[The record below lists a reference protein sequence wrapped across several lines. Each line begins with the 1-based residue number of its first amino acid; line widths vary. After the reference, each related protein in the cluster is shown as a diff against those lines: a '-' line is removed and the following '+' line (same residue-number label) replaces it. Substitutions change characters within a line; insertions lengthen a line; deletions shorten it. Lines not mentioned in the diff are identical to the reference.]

1 MSDIVITEFMQQD
14 AIDELLAGFN
24 VHYDKMLVDNPEKI
38 PPLLSDARALI
49 VRNRTKVTKAVLES
63 APKLECVG
71 RLGVGLDN
79 IDLDACKARGI
90 TVYPA
95 TGANEVT
102 VAEYVMG
109 AILVLMRKGVYSAN
123 ESVLAGKWL
132 RNDLMGRDLAGK
144 QLGLIGYGNNARKT
158 AFRALAFDMNVVAY
172 DPNVPASDPTW
183 THRIGVVTKADLD
196 PLVETSDVISLHL
209 PVTPQTKNL
218 IDAKAIARMKRGAL
232 LVNPARG
239 GIVDEAAVVEA
250 LKSGQL
256 GGAMLDVFVD
266 EPLSAETAAPF
277 KEIPNLLLSPH
288 VAGVT
293 FESDDRTNRITAEN
307 VRRHLTK
314 T

>member
-1 MSDIVITEFMQQD
+1 MSDIVITEFMKQD
-14 AIDELLAGFN
+14 AIDELLAGFK
-24 VHYDKMLVDNPEKI
+24 VHYDKTLVDNPEKI
-38 PPLLSDARALI
+38 PPLLTDARALI
-49 VRNRTKVTKAVLES
+49 VRNRTRVTKAILEA

-109 AILVLMRKGVYSAN
+109 AMLAMMRKGVYSAN
-123 ESVLAGKWL
+123 ENVLAGKWP
-132 RNDLMGRDLAGK
+132 RNELMGHDLAGK

-172 DPNVPASDPTW
+172 DPNVPASDPAW

-196 PLVETSDVISLHL
+196 PLIATSDVISLHL

-218 IDAKAIARMKRGAL
+218 IDARALARMKRGAL

-239 GIVDEAAVVEA
+239 GIVDEAALVEA

-256 GGAMLDVFVD
+256 GGAMLDVFAD

-277 KEIPNLLLSPH
+277 KDIPNLLLSPH

-314 T
+314 A

>member
-1 MSDIVITEFMQQD
+1 MSDIVITEFMKQN
-14 AIDELLAGFN
+14 AIDELLAGLD
-24 VHYDKMLVDNPEKI
+24 VHYDKTLVDNPEKI
-38 PPLLSDARALI
+38 PPLMAHARALI
-49 VRNRTKVTKAVLES
+49 VRNRTQVTKAILAA
-63 APKLECVG
+63 APKLECIG

-79 IDLDACKARGI
+79 IDLDACKARGV

-109 AILVLMRKGVYSAN
+109 AILTLMRKGVYSAN
-123 ESVLAGKWL
+123 ADVLAGKWP
-132 RNDLMGRDLAGK
+132 RNELMGRDLAGK

-172 DPNVPASDPTW
+172 DPNVPASDSAW
-183 THRIGVVTKADLD
+183 THRIGVVTKADLE
-196 PLVETSDVISLHL
+196 PLIATSDVISLHL
-209 PVTPQTKNL
+209 PVTPQTRHL
-218 IDAKAIARMKRGAL
+218 IDAKAITRMKKGAI

-239 GIVDEAAVVEA
+239 GIVDESALVEA
-250 LKSGQL
+250 LKSGHL
-256 GGAMLDVFVD
+256 GGAMLDVFVN
-266 EPLSAETAAPF
+266 EPLSAEAAAAF
-277 KEIPNLLLSPH
+277 KDVPNLLLSPH

-314 T
+314 A

>member
-24 VHYDKMLVDNPEKI
+24 VHYDKTLVDNTEKI
-38 PPLLSDARALI
+38 PPLLTDARALI
-49 VRNRTKVTKAVLES
+49 VRNRTKVTKAILES

-95 TGANEVT
+95 IGANEVT

-109 AILVLMRKGVYSAN
+109 AILVMMRKGVYAAT
-123 ESVLAGKWL
+123 EGVLAGKWL
-132 RNDLMGRDLAGK
+132 RNELMGHDLAGK

-172 DPNVPASDPTW
+172 DPNVPASDAAW

-256 GGAMLDVFVD
+256 GGAMLDVFVN

-277 KEIPNLLLSPH
+277 KDVPNLLLSPH

-293 FESDDRTNRITAEN
+293 VESDDRTNRITAEN

-314 T
+314 A

>member
-1 MSDIVITEFMQQD
+1 MSDIVITEFMQKE
-14 AIDELLAGFN
+14 AIDELLAGFD
-24 VHYDKMLVDNPEKI
+24 VHYDKTLVDNPEKI

-49 VRNRTKVTKAVLES
+49 VRNRTKVTKAILEA
-63 APKLECVG
+63 APRLECVG

-79 IDLDACKARGI
+79 IDLSACKARGI

-95 TGANEVT
+95 IGANEVT

-109 AILVLMRKGVYSAN
+109 AILVMMRKGVYAAT
-123 ESVLAGKWL
+123 EGVLAGKWM
-132 RNDLMGRDLAGK
+132 RNELMGRDLSGK

-172 DPNVPASDPTW
+172 DPNVPASDAAW

-196 PLVETSDVISLHL
+196 PLIATSDVISLHL

-218 IDAKAIARMKRGAL
+218 IDAKAIGRMKRGAL

-256 GGAMLDVFVD
+256 GGAMLDVFVN

-277 KEIPNLLLSPH
+277 KDAPNLLLSPH

-293 FESDDRTNRITAEN
+293 VESDDRTNRITAEN

-314 T
+314 A